1 MAFRSRNPKDGVEA
15 YRRTKD
21 EGSGRNGLKQIRPR
35 VEVASLVV
43 LPVAW
48 RHQDLDV
55 AGQRGQAGLGQ
66 HHAVEGQRIADTGDA
81 RRSRI
86 GSADAE
92 RGLEALAIGREM

>member
-21 EGSGRNGLKQIRPR
+21 EGSGRNRLKQIRPR

-48 RHQDLDV
+48 RHQDLYI
-55 AGQRGQAGLGQ
+55 ARQRGQTGLGQ
-66 HHAVEGQRIADTGDA
+66 HDAVEGQRIADTGNA
-81 RRSRI
+81 WRGRI

-92 RGLEALAIGREM
+92 RGLQALAIRRKM